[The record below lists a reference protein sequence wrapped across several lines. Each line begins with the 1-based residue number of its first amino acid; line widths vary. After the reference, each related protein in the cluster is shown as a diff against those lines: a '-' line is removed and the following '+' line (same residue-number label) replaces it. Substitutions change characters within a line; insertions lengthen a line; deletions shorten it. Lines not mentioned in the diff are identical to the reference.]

1 MSLAQSDNPP
11 AGDVFWEARE
21 LPVFCNV
28 LCATRAE
35 ALAVPRGD
43 MRLAYEPVSG
53 LVRNVAFDPQR
64 MDYDARYENSLHFSP
79 RFQAY
84 ADELVE
90 RLTARHN
97 LHNRDIL
104 EIACGQG
111 DFLSA
116 LCRAGQ
122 NRGVGF
128 DPAFDAA
135 DAKLADGVRVVQEYY
150 SSRHAEVPADF
161 ICCRHA
167 LEHIPDPVGFLREL
181 RKTVG
186 DRRDTIVFFEVP
198 NGLYTLRELGI
209 WDLIYEH
216 CTYFVPESLHWCF
229 TQAGFEVLDLQEVF
243 DGQFLT
249 IEVQPAAADGA
260 VDAPAPRTAE
270 HVRAFAAAYREKVA
284 AWGERIADL
293 RAAGRKAVVWGSGS
307 KGVTF
312 LNVIRP
318 EGVIDRVVDINPR
331 KQGKFV
337 AGTGQPIVAPATL
350 PADPPD
356 VVVVMN
362 AIYLDEI
369 RATLAG
375 LGIAAEVIA
384 A

>member
-1 MSLAQSDNPP
+1 MISQPE
-11 AGDVFWEARE
+11 VFWEARD

-28 LCATRAE
+28 LCASRAE

-43 MRLAYEPVSG
+43 MRLTYDAESG
-53 LVRNVAFDPQR
+53 LVRNAAFDPAR

-84 ADELVE
+84 ADALVAELVE
-90 RLTARHN
+90 RHGLRGK
-97 LHNRDIL
+97 DIL

-116 LCRAGQ
+116 LCRAGG

-128 DPAFDAA
+128 DPAFDPRDAA
-135 DAKLADGVRVVQEYY
+135 LAEGVRVVQEYY
-150 SSRHAEVPADF
+150 APRHAEVPADF

-167 LEHIPDPVGFLREL
+167 LEHIAEPVAFLREL
-181 RKTVG
+181 RRTVG
-186 DRRDTIVFFEVP
+186 ARRDTTIFFEVP

-216 CTYFVPESLHWCF
+216 CTYFVPESLAWCF
-229 TQAGFEVLDLQEVF
+229 TQAGFAVTEQREVF

-249 IEVQPAAADGA
+249 IEARAANH
-260 VDAPAPRTAE
+260 VVHDAPGARARRTADY
-270 HVRAFAAAYREKVA
+270 VRAFAEAYREKVQT
-284 AWGERIADL
+284 WRERIAAW

-312 LNVIRP
+312 LNVIQP

-337 AGTGQPIVAPATL
+337 AGTGQPIVAPAAL
-350 PADPPD
+350 AENPPE
-356 VVVVMN
+356 VVIVMN

-369 RATLAG
+369 RAALAG
-375 LGIAAEVIA
+375 LGVAAEVLA